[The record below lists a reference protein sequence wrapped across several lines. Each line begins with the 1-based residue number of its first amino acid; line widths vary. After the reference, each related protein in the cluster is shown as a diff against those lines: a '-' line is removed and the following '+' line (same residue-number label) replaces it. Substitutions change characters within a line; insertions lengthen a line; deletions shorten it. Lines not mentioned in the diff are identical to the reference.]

1 MGIII
6 RKVLLGALL
15 FILMFAAACSPKASP
30 LPTADEGAGEGVE
43 TTAPVQETQPAGVDA
58 ETENEAPLATPGV
71 PDDIP
76 VMEGAYKLQ
85 VARAGAY
92 VIYQVDGAIEDVV
105 TFYQQ
110 ELPNFGWHEVR
121 SPDTSMGAMATILR
135 ENDGKDRL
143 NISMQ
148 KNELG
153 GFVAVTISVQ
163 RVP

>member
-30 LPTADEGAGEGVE
+30 VPATDGGAGEGVE
-43 TTAPVQETQPAGVDA
+43 TIAPVQETQPAEVG
-58 ETENEAPLATPGV
+58 EGTGIEAPLATPGV
-71 PDDIP
+71 PEDIP
-76 VMEGAYKLQ
+76 VMDGAYKLQ

-92 VIYQVDGAIEDVV
+92 VIYQVEGAIEDVV

-110 ELPNFGWHEVR
+110 ELPNFGWQEVR

-135 ENDGKDRL
+135 ENDAKDRL

-153 GFVAVTISVQ
+153 GFVSVTISVQ

>member
-1 MGIII
+1 MSKII
-6 RKVLLGALL
+6 RIVLWGALL
-15 FILMFAAACSPKASP
+15 FILMFAAACSPKANP
-30 LPTADEGAGEGVE
+30 VPATDEGAGEMVE
-43 TTAPVQETQPAGVDA
+43 TTAPVQETQPAGVD
-58 ETENEAPLATPGV
+58 EQTGNESPQATPGV
-71 PDDIP
+71 PEDIP

-92 VIYQVDGAIEDVV
+92 VIFQVDGTIEDVV
-105 TFYQQ
+105 TFYQL

-121 SPDTSMGAMATILR
+121 SPDTSMGAMATLLR
-135 ENDGKDRL
+135 ENDAKDRL

-153 GFVAVTISVQ
+153 GFVSVTISVQ

>member
-1 MGIII
+1 MSKITRIA
-6 RKVLLGALL
+6 LWGALL
-15 FILMFAAACSPKASP
+15 FGLVFAAACSPKAKP

-43 TTAPVQETQPAGVDA
+43 TTAPVQETQPAGVGE
-58 ETENEAPLATPGV
+58 ETGNEAPLATPGV
-71 PDDIP
+71 PEDIP
-76 VMEGAYKLQ
+76 IMEGAYKLQ

-92 VIYQVDGAIEDVV
+92 VIYQVDGSIEDVV

-121 SPDTSMGAMATILR
+121 SPDTAMGAMATILR
-135 ENDGKDRL
+135 ENDAKDRL